1 VFPSQPHH
9 GAAPRKSVIA
19 LRVSGPWVD
28 DTNVA
33 LLADLYQFTMLEAYL
48 EEGLQ
53 EEAAFT
59 LFVRR
64 LPPRRNF
71 LVACGLDAVLGYL
84 ENLRFTESSLEYLGS
99 LGRFSNRLLRY
110 LRGFRFTGSVAA
122 LPEGTPL
129 FAEEPI
135 LEVVAPLPQAQL
147 VETCLMNQIHVQ
159 TMAASKSVRL
169 VAAAQGRTVVDF
181 GLRRAHGVDAGIK
194 VARAA
199 YVAGVQSTSNVLA
212 GCMYGIPLAGT
223 MGHSYIQA
231 HPDQLS
237 AFQAFARSYP
247 HSMLLVDTYDTL
259 EGVRDVIRLAR
270 QLGPAF
276 QISGIRLDSGDLISL
291 SRQARQMLD
300 QAGLRG
306 VEIFASGGLDEDHL
320 EELVR
325 AGAPI
330 TGFGVGSAIDG
341 TDDSSHLDLAYKLV
355 WYAGEGRIKLSPGKE
370 LLPGRKQVF
379 RVERNGFAERDILAE
394 RGELQPGRPMLVDVM
409 RDGARIS
416 LDSTQLET
424 ARLRAQEEVNRLP
437 ERIRSLK
444 AAEPPYPVEISSRLR
459 AAREQI
465 EARHRGESLRGD

>member
-1 VFPSQPHH
+1 
-9 GAAPRKSVIA
+9 
-19 LRVSGPWVD
+19 VSGPWVD

-33 LLADLYQFTMLEAYL
+33 LLTDLYQFTMLEAYL
-48 EEGLQ
+48 EEGLA
-53 EEAAFT
+53 EDAAFT

-71 LVACGLDAVLGYL
+71 LIACGLDAVLSYL
-84 ENLRFTESSLEYLGS
+84 ENLRFNESALECLRS
-99 LGRFSNRLLRY
+99 LGRFSDRSLGY
-110 LRGFRFTGSVAA
+110 LREFRFTGSVTAV
-122 LPEGTPL
+122 PEGTPV
-129 FAEEPI
+129 FAEEPL

-147 VETCLMNQIHVQ
+147 VETCVMNQIHVQ

-169 VAAAQGRTVVDF
+169 TAAAQGRALVDF
-181 GLRRAHGVDAGIK
+181 GLRRDHGADAGLK

-212 GCMYGIPLAGT
+212 GCLYGIPVAGT

-237 AFQAFARSYP
+237 AFEAFARTYP
-247 HSMLLVDTYDTL
+247 RSTLLVDTYDTL
-259 EGVRDVIRLAR
+259 DGVRDVIRLA
-270 QLGPAF
+270 QELGPAF
-276 QISGIRLDSGDLISL
+276 QINGIRLDSGDLISL

-300 QAGLRG
+300 EAGLRG
-306 VEIFASGGLDEDHL
+306 VEIFASGGLDEDRL

-341 TDDSSHLDLAYKLV
+341 SDDSPHLDLAYKLV

-379 RVERNGFAERDILAE
+379 RIERDGLAERDILAE
-394 RGELQPGRPMLVDVM
+394 RGESQPGRPLLVDVM
-409 RDGARIS
+409 RDGVRIS
-416 LDSTQLET
+416 SEATELRK
-424 ARLRAQEEVNRLP
+424 ARRRAQEEVSRLP
-437 ERIRSLK
+437 ERVRSLK
-444 AAEPPYPVEISSRLR
+444 AAEPPYPVEISSRLS
-459 AAREQI
+459 AARERI
-465 EARHRGESLRGD
+465 EARHRSESL